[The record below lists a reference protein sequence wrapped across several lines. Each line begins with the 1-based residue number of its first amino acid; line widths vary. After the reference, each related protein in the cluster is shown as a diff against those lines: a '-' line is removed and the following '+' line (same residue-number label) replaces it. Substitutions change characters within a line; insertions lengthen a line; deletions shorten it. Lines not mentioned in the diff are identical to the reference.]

1 MATTPVVIKLTTIGN
16 SAGPFIISD
25 NVQGVLAMGITRA
38 QLLAGYTVNVDT
50 AATTVTATSTGTCTN
65 SIDFTLPVPTPSST
79 PSVTPTPT
87 PSATPNVSFQA
98 LFDPNY
104 TSNANVCGDG
114 GRVWSRLTGPS
125 GSTVQLTLSVIQGI
139 TNVSGSVACIEGV
152 LYETTLPSSYPTP
165 GTMISGVSGSIG
177 SAFVPYF
184 VSDTDTVNVTIPASG
199 YKDVMLVYKTNH
211 LTSNFTNGNFTVQ
224 ITQYN
229 GTSVSGDLLSTNYLC
244 SDSGPCTY

>member
-1 MATTPVVIKLTTIGN
+1 MATTPVTLQIASIGAD
-16 SAGPFIISD
+16 AGPFIISD
-25 NVQGVLAMGITRA
+25 NVQGVLAMGVTRA
-38 QLLAGYTVNVDT
+38 QMLAGYTVNVDT
-50 AATTVTATSTGTCTN
+50 MATLATATSTGVCTT
-65 SIDFTLPVPTPSST
+65 SINFTLNPAPTPA
-79 PSVTPTPT
+79 PTPTPT
-87 PSATPNVSFQA
+87 PAPTPTPVPAFQA